1 MHEKRYVRKVLT
13 HQFELLSNVSLE
25 LLTAG
30 SQLLKDEVCFMST
43 ILQMK
48 PLHPD
53 IKEEFCISNISQ
65 QCFAVDGLVVCLG
78 G

>member
-1 MHEKRYVRKVLT
+1 MDLESKDVGLNSHGP
-13 HQFELLSNVSLE
+13 ELNKNLQEANYL
-25 LLTAG
+25 G
-30 SQLLKDEVCFMST
+30 KDEVCFMST